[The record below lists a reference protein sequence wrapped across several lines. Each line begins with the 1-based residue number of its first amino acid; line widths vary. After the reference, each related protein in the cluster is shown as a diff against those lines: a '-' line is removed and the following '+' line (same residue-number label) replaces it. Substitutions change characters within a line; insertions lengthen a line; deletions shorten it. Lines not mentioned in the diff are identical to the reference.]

1 MDKKEFGQALKC
13 LRKERHITQQ
23 ELAEKLYV
31 TTSAVSKWEN
41 GQNYP
46 DIETVCKIANLF
58 GVSVEELMETASIP
72 ETVDIHATPDTQE
85 TAIPHRRKILFFI
98 VPSVVTAVSILVMI
112 CHLTLPRFRVTETTS
127 AEDTLFGN
135 VVEISVR
142 TDGIITDELYNKQD
156 RLILQ
161 EWKLGRYGETGVEV
175 VKLCYYSA
183 DLATP
188 NRVIYLFPYM

>member
-1 MDKKEFGQALKC
+1 M
-13 LRKERHITQQ
+13 H
-23 ELAEKLYV
+23 V

-58 GVSVEELMETASIP
+58 GVSVEELMETTPVTES
-72 ETVDIHATPDTQE
+72 VDIPFCPESQE
-85 TAIPHRRKILFFI
+85 AAVPHGSRILFFI
-98 VPSVVTAVSILVMI
+98 MPAIVTAVSILVMI
-112 CHLTLPRFRVTETTS
+112 CHLTQPRFRIIETTP
-127 AEDTLFGN
+127 AEDILLGN

-142 TDGIITDELYNKQD
+142 TDGIITDELYDEQD
-156 RLILQ
+156 RTILQ
-161 EWKLGRYGETGVEV
+161 QWKSGRYGETGVEV

-183 DLATP
+183 DAATS